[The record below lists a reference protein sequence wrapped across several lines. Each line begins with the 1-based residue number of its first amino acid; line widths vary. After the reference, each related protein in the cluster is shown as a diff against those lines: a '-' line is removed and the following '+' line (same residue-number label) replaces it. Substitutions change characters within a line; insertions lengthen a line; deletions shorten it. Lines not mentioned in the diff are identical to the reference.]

1 MPDRPFQQV
10 QLIAG
15 YFASGATTGIG
26 LAQLLGYIQTGLGI
40 VSLILGL
47 AIGWV
52 TLQNQLHIRRQQ
64 KQTEV

>member
-1 MPDRPFQQV
+1 MHERPLS
-10 QLIAG
+10 LILG
-15 YFASGATTGIG
+15 YFTGGALTTLG
-26 LAQLLGYIQTGLGI
+26 LAEILGFLQAGLGI

-64 KQTEV
+64 KKAEVL